1 MREWAR
7 VKATNVLNSYS
18 VRRDSKHQALKQ
30 RQKPWHERHKPHVHM
45 ICLGSNQVY
54 FQVSPIDKE
63 GTANAKVPWL
73 ETGLDLVYTGTM
85 VLRGS

>member
-7 VKATNVLNSYS
+7 VKATNILDSYAVS
-18 VRRDSKHQALKQ
+18 RDSKYQAMRQ
-30 RQKPWHERHKPHVHM
+30 RQKPWHGKHKPQVHM

-54 FQVSPIDKE
+54 FQMSPADKE
-63 GTANAKVPWL
+63 GTTNTKVPWL
-73 ETGLDLVYTGTM
+73 ETGLDLVYTGTV